1 MSNLSIFDS
10 LEKDRNANQP
20 KTKPLPPK
28 TQRVCIDLPGEE
40 FSCYVTEPNVEVMLR
55 KHRDVVFDIK
65 QDNGASYS
73 VEADQSDF
81 YNARDRKLVERKKRH
96 RVTFKDGERLHIWIS
111 RDFKGRL
118 ILKHGSV
125 VLGEYFPNQ
134 LDRTVYGADPIT
146 KPEPMVVALGK
157 GAASPAS
164 FGMCTRD
171 DPFGIAGNHE
181 AQKALYE
188 QWLKDMRA
196 HGTTIDYSRYL
207 QPKEAEVNELQEYV
221 VVAEVQAHEIQ
232 PQVRAQLESGKAVQD
247 LPEKVFGDISAE
259 TALVA
264 ASAKFA
270 DAVSES
276 TWKETAGYAQEHW
289 KQFSKL
295 GMTVRIEQKLK
306 GKFVAVFKGKVL
318 AKRIANAAAKQVA
331 GVAAQKLKPVVQ
343 RVPLGSA
350 GSAFL
355 DGGFGKTGKAGYGGV
370 KRIALTSASN
380 FKAGMKIQ
388 IIGTVYDL
396 YGDMTTVF
404 GKDGSKDLSE
414 FLGRASVSLVKAGA
428 TAVLGSLFA
437 AGIFAGSAALAAFVG
452 VAALPVLGV
461 AAVVVGGY
469 IVAATLIDL
478 IDAAVD
484 GKERVA
490 QWAR

>member
-65 QDNGASYS
+65 LDNGASYS

-81 YNARDRKLVERKKRH
+81 YNARDKKLVERKKRH

-111 RDFKGRL
+111 RNFKGRL

-134 LDRTVYGADPIT
+134 LDRTVYGVDPIT

-188 QWLKDMRA
+188 QWLKDMRT

-221 VVAEVQAHEIQ
+221 VVVEVQAHEIQ

-247 LPEKVFGDISAE
+247 LPEKVFGDITVE

-270 DAVSES
+270 DAVFES
-276 TWKETAGYAQEHW
+276 TWKETAGYVQEHW

-343 RVPLGSA
+343 RVPLGST

-404 GKDGSKDLSE
+404 GQDGSKDLSE
-414 FLGRASVSLVKAGA
+414 FLGRASVSVVKAGA
-428 TAVLGSLFA
+428 TAALGSLLAAGVFA
-437 AGIFAGSAALAAFVG
+437 AAGAVATVASVPVVLVAGLVVFGYIG
-452 VAALPVLGV
+452 VA
-461 AAVVVGGY
+461 
-469 IVAATLIDL
+469 ILIDL